1 MSSKWLIP
9 AKALV
14 GFLAVVVANG
24 VWAQSVSVG
33 SGAPPIQDF
42 DTLAATGDSAAVPAG
57 WYFVENDLASTYTA
71 NDGNGTSGGVYS
83 YGTGAGPER
92 ALGALRTNGTEPK
105 FGARLQNDT
114 GAQLPEVRV
123 TYTGEQWRLGVT
135 NRVPPDQ
142 LNFQYSLDASS
153 ITTGTWIDVDALDLV
168 APNPAGA
175 IGAHDGNLAINR
187 VSITS
192 VIGGLSIAPGAG
204 FWVRWTDPNPSG
216 NDDGLAIDD
225 ISFGVTADLPPVVA
239 STTPLPGASGVA
251 INSNLVVTFSEPVTT
266 AAGAFTLNCPS
277 NSNYP
282 ITVSGTGNS
291 RTINPDVDFAF
302 GETCTATVVAANVTD
317 LDGMIDPMASNHL
330 WSFSTIVD
338 TAPTITSTQPASG
351 ATGVAVNAVVV
362 INFSEPV
369 NPTIPWITL
378 TCNSI
383 GYNGTLV
390 GSNGNATWTLD
401 PDTNFNNNDTC
412 TVNITGANV
421 VDVDGTPHPVAGNP
435 SFGFTVAA
443 DIAPTIL
450 STYPI
455 HMDVNVPAAS
465 NLTVVFSEPVTV
477 QAGAF
482 SINCAGSGGHPFVQ
496 TDSNLTSYTLNPG
509 TDFTAGES
517 CTFDITASLITD
529 IDGAADPLAANVRI
543 DFTVGAGIAGYYERV
558 DTSSCRALRATLH
571 GVIDDHS
578 AVVYSDS
585 GNDWTPGDP
594 STYDVWEILN
604 IADEDPLDPSKI
616 LDIYRNESYT
626 KITGGTGIYN
636 REHVWPNSQGF
647 NNLDTLDGFPN
658 PPYTDTHM
666 LMASNTVY
674 NSNRGSRVFA
684 TCNPAMTGT
693 CTVDATIA
701 NVSNGAG
708 GGATGYT
715 TPPGHN
721 WYTSG
726 QDGNSGSYEPWSFRR
741 GDLARAMLY
750 MDVRFEGGRNSR
762 NFQREPDLILTDN
775 RSLITITSG
784 FVAQGYSG
792 LLTPLLAWHNGDLPT
807 VREGIRNAVVESVQ
821 GNRNPFVDHPEW
833 ADTLF
838 AGACTGPA
846 FVAVD
851 DDFAAIED
859 TVLSRNTANDIGV
872 LNDDRVFEGVALTV
886 STVPVSL
893 PLRGTVSLSSNGQFV
908 YTPTTA
914 NFCGKDSFI
923 YQVGNGTLND
933 TATANIHIACVND
946 LPTTVGSISNV
957 STNAGAALSINTAQ
971 AFIDVDGD
979 DLVYSVSSVPAL
991 PASLSIDGVSGVIS
1005 GTPTAPQAG
1014 VYTVTVRATEPAPLT
1029 GFAEQTFTLTITADS
1044 AAIFGNGFE

>member
-1 MSSKWLIP
+1 MKP

-14 GFLAVVVANG
+14 GVVFFGLSASVS
-24 VWAQSVSVG
+24 AQSVVIS
-33 SGAPPIQDF
+33 SG
-42 DTLAATGDSAAVPAG
+42 VPAVQTFDSLATSGTANTSVPSG
-57 WYFVENDLASTYTA
+57 WYFVENDAPGQYSA
-71 NDGNGTSGGVYS
+71 GDGTGATLSGGVWS
-83 YGTGAGPER
+83 FGTGASTER
-92 ALGALRTNGTEPK
+92 ALGQVRSGSTTPK
-105 FGARLQNDT
+105 I
-114 GAQLPEVRV
+114 GAQLQNGTGAVLPDILVS
-123 TYTGEQWRLGVT
+123 YTGEQWRIGT
-135 NRVPPDQ
+135 ANRVPPDR
-142 LNFQYSLDASS
+142 LDFQYSLDATSLSS
-153 ITTGTWIDVDALDLV
+153 GTWVDVDSLDFV
-168 APNPAGA
+168 SPNPNVAVG
-175 IGAHDGNLAINR
+175 GYDGNLAINR
-187 VSITS
+187 TAISA
-192 VIGGLSIAPGAG
+192 VISGLNIAPGATL
-204 FWVRWTDPNPSG
+204 WVRWSDPDAAG
-216 NDDGLAIDD
+216 GADDGLAVDD

-239 STTPLPGASGVA
+239 STSPLPGASGVA
-251 INSNLVVTFSEPVTT
+251 VNSNLVVNFSEQVTT
-266 AAGAFTLNCPS
+266 AAGAFTLNCTS

-282 ITVSGTGNS
+282 ITVSGSGAT

-302 GETCTATVVAANVTD
+302 GDNCTATVVAAHVSD
-317 LDGMIDPMASNHL
+317 LDGTPDAMASNHM
-330 WSFSTIVD
+330 WSFSTVVD

-369 NPTIPWITL
+369 SPTIPWITL

-383 GYNGTLV
+383 VYNGSLV

-401 PDTNFNNNDTC
+401 PDTNFNNNDSC

-496 TDSNLTSYTLNPG
+496 TDSNLTSYTLNPD
-509 TDFTAGES
+509 TDFTAGEA
-517 CTFDITASLITD
+517 CTFDITANLITD
-529 IDGAADPLAANVRI
+529 IDGAADPLAANARI

-604 IADEDPLDPSKI
+604 LADEDPLDPSKI
-616 LDIYRNESYT
+616 LDVYRNESYT
-626 KITGGTGIYN
+626 KIAGGTGVYN

-647 NNLDTLDGFPN
+647 NNLDVLDGFPN

-674 NSNRGSRVFA
+674 NANRGSRVFA
-684 TCNPAMTGT
+684 TCNPAVTGT
-693 CTVDATIA
+693 CTVDATIS
-701 NVSNGAG
+701 NPSNGAG

-775 RSLITITSG
+775 RSLITVTSG

-792 LLTPLLAWHNGDLPT
+792 LLTPLLAWHNADLPT
-807 VREGIRNAVVESVQ
+807 VREGLRNAVVESVQ

-833 ADTLF
+833 ADVLF
-838 AGACTGPA
+838 AGACNGPA

-859 TVLSRNTANDIGV
+859 TVLNRNSVNDIGV
-872 LNDDRVFEGVALTV
+872 LNDDRVFEGAALTV
-886 STVPVSL
+886 STLPVSL
-893 PLRGTVSLSSNGQFV
+893 PVHGTVSLSSNGQFV

-957 STNAGAALSINTAQ
+957 STNAGAPLSINTAQ

-1005 GTPTAPQAG
+1005 GTPTVPQAG
-1014 VYTVTVRATEPAPLT
+1014 VYTVTVRATEPSPLT
-1029 GFAEQTFTLTITADS
+1029 GFAEQTFTLTINADS
-1044 AAIFGNGFE
+1044 NTIFGNGFE